1 MQPERQAERLSRFP
15 AEGVRALAFAGG
27 ARGVFAAGL
36 CCVRWSK
43 KTHTPPLCRGAPVR
57 IELS

>member
-1 MQPERQAERLSRFP
+1 MQPEYQAERLSRFP

-27 ARGVFAAGL
+27 ARGVFASGL

-43 KTHTPPLCRGAPVR
+43 MA
-57 IELS
+57 